1 MKRKSTLKKLLALTL
16 ALLILTLPACNP
28 GNDLP
33 TMETITDEGIKEVAM
48 VTMVTDVNWIPDNLS
63 SVLRTVPGNDKD
75 FKVTFEA
82 LPRTEPERSNRL
94 TRLRTE
100 MMAGKGPDLFL
111 INLENSSI
119 FTENTDSLLE
129 PLFPFPEKSM
139 KNRLFLPLDGYME
152 NARFT
157 DFSKFLPEL
166 MELGRNDE
174 GQQIIPLTYD
184 FHVGSFNTNYF
195 DIPLEKTGAR
205 EDMLHS
211 RSLALEYYAGSLGLM
226 SLDYFGTPADYYEET
241 LNFTEDELFE
251 QAMLW
256 NEHFRK
262 LWAGE
267 YKSVVDLEYFRMGP
281 VTTMDFNDSVLIVPA
296 RNRDGGVT
304 ANMGIIAAINRNAS
318 YPDQAF
324 AVIDKIA
331 SESVMRDESLYS
343 WSGGIVA
350 NTELSTPEKPLQW
363 LRMTQEAYDAYRE
376 LVDQVT
382 VVKFPTRLEKAVY
395 EGVCLPCIN
404 GELEDEDDVRAA
416 VHRAYMT
423 MQMMLAES

>member
-1 MKRKSTLKKLLALTL
+1 MKRLALILLAL
-16 ALLILTLPACNP
+16 LLLTFPACDP
-28 GNDLP
+28 RNDLP
-33 TMETITDEGIKEVAM
+33 TMKIVTDEGIKEVPM
-48 VTMVTDVNWIPDNLS
+48 VTMVTDVNWVPDNLS

-82 LPRTEPERSNRL
+82 LPLTEPERSNRL

-139 KNRLFLPLDGYME
+139 KNRMFLPLDGYME

-166 MELGRNDE
+166 MELCRNDE
-174 GQQIIPLTYD
+174 GQQIIPLTYN
-184 FHVGSFNTNYF
+184 FEICTFNASAS
-195 DIPLEKTGAR
+195 DIPLEKTGTR
-205 EDMLHS
+205 EDMLNS
-211 RSLALEYYAGSLGLM
+211 GSPVLEYFAGSLGLM

-267 YKSVVDLEYFRMGP
+267 YA
-281 VTTMDFNDSVLIVPA
+281 SVLELEGFSHGPTIGLDLDNSMSNIPY

-304 ANMGIIAAINRNAS
+304 ASVSIIAAINRNAS
-318 YPDQAF
+318 YPQEAF

-331 SESVMRDESLYS
+331 SESVMRDEALYS

-350 NTELSTPEKPLQW
+350 NTELGSPDKPLQW
-363 LRMTQEAYDAYRE
+363 LHMTQEAYDAYRE
-376 LVDQVT
+376 LLDQVT
-382 VVKFPTRLEKAVY
+382 VIKFPTRLEKEVY
-395 EGVCLPCIN
+395 EEVCLPCVN